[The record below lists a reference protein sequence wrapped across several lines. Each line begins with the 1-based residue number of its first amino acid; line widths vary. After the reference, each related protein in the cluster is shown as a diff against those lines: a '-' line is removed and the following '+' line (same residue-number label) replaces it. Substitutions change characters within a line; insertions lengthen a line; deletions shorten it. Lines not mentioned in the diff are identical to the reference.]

1 MRGIVCRGLR
11 LELVAGLGIA
21 LAMPALAVAAESS
34 QALATQTTLTAE
46 TRDQGG
52 HTKANLS
59 VAVIGQ
65 DGSPAT
71 GAVAINDHGKQFAG
85 VALDAQGQA
94 KVALDLVG
102 GDHLLRAVYVGDSSH
117 QASASQTAAV
127 HALDTTTPDFQVS
140 VTPVAPATFPL
151 TLTPGS
157 AGTITVTVTPSNNA
171 ALTAPMF
178 VTLSCSGLPDQS
190 TCAAT
195 PENVEI
201 LPTTAAPITSTMVIQ
216 TQEASSSSLSPA
228 RHPGKGSTPIA
239 WAFLLPGALGLG
251 GLAWGSRSR
260 PWLSRL
266 SLVALVGLVTL
277 MGTTACNPRYDYE
290 HHGPPP
296 NPATP
301 AGTYTIT
308 VTGQSSNGISALT
321 NSTTFVLTVK

>member
-1 MRGIVCRGLR
+1 VRGIVCRGLR

-52 HTKANLS
+52 HTKANL
-59 VAVIGQ
+59 VVNVTGQ

-71 GAVAINDHGKQFAG
+71 GAVAISDHGKPLAG
-85 VALDAQGQA
+85 VALDADGQA

-102 GDHLLRAVYVGDSSH
+102 GDHLLRAVYAGDSSH
-117 QASASQTAAV
+117 QTSTSQPAAV

-140 VTPVAPATFPL
+140 VAPVAPSTLPL

-157 AGTITVTVTPSNNA
+157 AGTITITVTPSNNGS
-171 ALTAPMF
+171 LSAPMF
-178 VTLSCSGLPDQS
+178 VTLSCSGLPDQAS
-190 TCAAT
+190 CAAT

-201 LPTTAAPITSTMVIQ
+201 LTTTTTAPTSTMVIQ
-216 TQEASSSSLSPA
+216 TQAASSASVSPA
-228 RHPGKGSTPIA
+228 NRPGKGSNPIA

-251 GLAWGSRSR
+251 GLAWGSRGR
-260 PWLSRL
+260 PWLNRL

-277 MGTTACNPRYDYE
+277 LGTTACNPRYNYE
-290 HHGPPP
+290 HHGPPT

-301 AGTYTIT
+301 AGTYTVT